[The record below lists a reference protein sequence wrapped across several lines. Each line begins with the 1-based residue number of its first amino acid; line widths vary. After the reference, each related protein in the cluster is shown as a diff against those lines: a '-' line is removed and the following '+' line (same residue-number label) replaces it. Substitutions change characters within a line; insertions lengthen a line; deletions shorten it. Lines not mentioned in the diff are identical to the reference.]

1 MTGEISTGVS
11 PGPQAS
17 VEMEAIHT
25 LDWCAIRRADPDA
38 LRAAELEALEIVRAL
53 AVESL
58 AHDVDAELDELDERR
73 RHLARTAWPTPP
85 LDGYRLQSSLGAFV
99 IARVAV
105 TWVPSGQIGLRRHPL
120 ERAAVIRAL
129 GQQGVDA
136 VTAESLVGDWIGPPP
151 GFRGTEDG
159 LDPGT
164 LAGLAERSLT
174 QEERNL
180 ALAQVAASGRDLAR
194 LATCVRLCRAVR
206 RLLPVLASDGLGS
219 DFVATLALLATGH
232 PDRALAL
239 LSDQDASLRARTV
252 RELGRT
258 YLAFVKGEEM
268 NLEPDGWAPRGPP
281 VTPEEALSDSEDTNP
296 AAVVPHPSSTFELG
310 LTEELGEGPPDL
322 PDDLEERVT
331 SDDEEVSPEDYDLA
345 AALSVGAGIEAQ
357 GGGTADLEEEV
368 EEILEIVEESVDPES
383 SVGRGW
389 RRGKPPELPAWW
401 PEGSRAESEWAAWAI
416 LAEHRRSGR
425 ALGLAEA
432 FSVDRGGPVPPDPR
446 LVGSARRDGL
456 GGGAE
461 ADSPAEPYLPAV
473 RGLLRAVI
481 AATRGEIPSV
491 DRAGGLD
498 WALRRAACLARGR
511 QGHLRAAVSATGD
524 LWPEEAPEQ
533 RWIRD
538 RKLRYE
544 GRQPGPPSAEEVRM
558 QAAPLVLDLAR
569 ALARTLAGAFPDPV
583 DPG

>member
-1 MTGEISTGVS
+1 MTGEISTGAS
-11 PGPQAS
+11 LGPQAP
-17 VEMEAIHT
+17 VELEAVQT
-25 LDWCAIRRADPDA
+25 LDWCAIRRAEPDA

-73 RHLARTAWPTPP
+73 RHLARTAWPSLP

-99 IARVAV
+99 VARVAV

-120 ERAAVIRAL
+120 ERAAVVRAL

-136 VTAESLVGDWIGPPP
+136 VTAESLLGDWIGPPP

-159 LDPGT
+159 LDPGA

-239 LSDQDASLRARTV
+239 LSRQDSSLRARTV
-252 RELGRT
+252 RELART
-258 YLAFVKGEEM
+258 YLAFVKGEDM
-268 NLEPDGWAPRGPP
+268 SLEPDGWAPRGPP
-281 VTPEEALSDSEDTNP
+281 MTPEEALSGSGEDTNP
-296 AAVVPHPSSTFELG
+296 GVPVPEPHPASNFEVG

-322 PDDLEERVT
+322 PEDPEDGLHPEAEAI
-331 SDDEEVSPEDYDLA
+331 SPEDYDLA
-345 AALSVGAGIEAQ
+345 AALSVGAGIEARD
-357 GGGTADLEEEV
+357 GGTADLEEEV

-383 SVGRGW
+383 AIGRGW
-389 RRGKPPELPAWW
+389 RQSTPPDLPAWW
-401 PEGSRAESEWAAWAI
+401 PEGPRAEAEWAAWTI
-416 LAEHRRSGR
+416 LAEHRRSGH

-432 FSVDRGGPVPPDPR
+432 FPADRGGPVPPDPR
-446 LVGSARRDGL
+446 LVGSSALRDGP
-456 GGGAE
+456 GAGSE
-461 ADSPAEPYLPAV
+461 AESPAEPYLPAV

-481 AATRGEIPSV
+481 AATRGEIPSIE
-491 DRAGGLD
+491 RAGGLD

-511 QGHLRAAVSATGD
+511 QGHLQAAASAT
-524 LWPEEAPEQ
+524 
-533 RWIRD
+533 
-538 RKLRYE
+538 
-544 GRQPGPPSAEEVRM
+544 
-558 QAAPLVLDLAR
+558 
-569 ALARTLAGAFPDPV
+569 
-583 DPG
+583 